1 MERKELAFSTNEAD
15 TARQRRAKK
24 IVKKLRELFPD
35 AKIVLKYSNTWELLV
50 AVRLSAQCTDK
61 KVNEVTEKLFEQK
74 RRRHRRRYP
83 RDAAFPKAGTVPA
96 QRPGEDRKEFDGL
109 GSEKRL
115 VFPYLWPY

>member
-61 KVNEVTEKLFEQK
+61 KVNEVTEKLFEK
-74 RRRHRRRYP
+74 YSVGRL
-83 RDAAFPKAGTVPA
+83 
-96 QRPGEDRKEFDGL
+96 RKSGRE
-109 GSEKRL
+109 RI
-115 VFPYLWPY
+115 